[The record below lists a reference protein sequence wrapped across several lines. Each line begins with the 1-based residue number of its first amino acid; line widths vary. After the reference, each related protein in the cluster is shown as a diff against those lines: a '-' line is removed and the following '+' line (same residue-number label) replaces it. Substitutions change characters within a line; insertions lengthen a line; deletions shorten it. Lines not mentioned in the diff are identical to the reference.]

1 MNHTPH
7 DETYRSFLGTG
18 WSFPPAF
25 GNGGVLMTADEDD
38 IQASLHILF
47 RTAPGER
54 FLNPAYGLDMST
66 LMFEP
71 MSTTLRTFLTDRV
84 RTAILVHE
92 PRIKLLD
99 LQIDSPDP
107 HDGSLRILL
116 EYEVRATNS
125 RFNLVFP
132 FYGSD
137 SNEVRAAVAGAE
149 EQDV

>member
-1 MNHTPH
+1 MANHESSAQRP
-7 DETYRSFLGTG
+7 SFLGVG

-25 GNGGVLMTADEDD
+25 RDGVVTMTSDEED

-54 FLNPAYGLDMST
+54 FLQPEYGLDMNE

-71 MSTTLRTFLTDRV
+71 MSTTLRTFMIDRIH
-84 RTAILVHE
+84 TTILIHE
-92 PRIKLLD
+92 PRIRVVD
-99 LQIDSPDP
+99 LRIDSPDP
-107 HDGSLRILL
+107 HDGALRILL

-132 FYGSD
+132 YYLTN
-137 SNEVRAAVAGAE
+137 SNELRSAVSGPRI
-149 EQDV
+149 